1 MEIRTAARIDFMK
14 EILKDG
20 EGQLKDY
27 FSEVFESL
35 FESGG
40 EIWRFLALGSLIN
53 RFDYQTRR
61 GSLKRGIISR
71 TLLCYEQKLLARS
84 SLATRSLT
92 CWTKITF

>member
-40 EIWRFLALGSLIN
+40 EIWRFLALGSFIR
-53 RFDYQTRR
+53 RFY
-61 GSLKRGIISR
+61 
-71 TLLCYEQKLLARS
+71 
-84 SLATRSLT
+84 
-92 CWTKITF
+92 